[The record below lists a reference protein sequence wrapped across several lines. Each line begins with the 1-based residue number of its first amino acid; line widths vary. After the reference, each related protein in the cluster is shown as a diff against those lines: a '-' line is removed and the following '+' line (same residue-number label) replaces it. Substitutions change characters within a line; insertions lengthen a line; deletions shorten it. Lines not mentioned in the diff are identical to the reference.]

1 MKGRAESIIHR
12 FVGRRDGAR
21 VGEPAGVFG
30 VRRRA
35 PEEQDREMQGA
46 IQSARKRA
54 LQTR

>member
-1 MKGRAESIIHR
+1 MKGRAESIMHR

-35 PEEQDREMQGA
+35 PEEQDREVQGA
-46 IQSARKRA
+46 IQSACERA